1 MGAGQSDLISADAI
15 VNESGSLIIAGVP
28 IGNPSTVVIWDVS
41 PLPTNNQDT
50 IQQMKIGIAPLPSV
64 LLGWHDGSGKD
75 TKMRMD
81 TSSHISSTE
90 AKAQPTDDAESP
102 PLLCSPI
109 SNLSAYVT
117 PEASKPTVNGLGS
130 GVVSI
135 AFDPSKAG
143 SVLVVLLNE
152 GM

>member
-50 IQQMKIGIAPLPSV
+50 IQMKIGIAPLPSV

-75 TKMRMD
+75 TKMGID

-90 AKAQPTDDAESP
+90 AKAQPTDAESP
-102 PLLCSPI
+102 PLFCSPI

-117 PEASKPTVNGLGS
+117 PEVSKATVNGLGS
-130 GVVSI
+130 GVASI